1 MSDFDQRWRD
11 LTARARAA
19 GEPAL
24 PPAPLHLAG
33 LRRAPAPTPLRRFG
47 PWCAAAA
54 ACLAALALLPRAL
67 EPAPPGSELT
77 AWLPVDGQPTVIP
90 GVRLPRPPRLESPS
104 HYLAAARAALTE
116 SRP

>member
-1 MSDFDQRWRD
+1 MNDFDHRWRE
-11 LTARARAA
+11 LTARARAS

-33 LRRAPAPTPLRRFG
+33 QRRALAPTQLRRFA

-54 ACLAALALLPRAL
+54 ACLAALALLPYAL
-67 EPAPPGSELT
+67 GPAPSSVLT
-77 AWLPVDGQPTVIP
+77 AWLPADGQPTVIP

-104 HYLAAARAALTE
+104 HYLAAVRAALTE
-116 SRP
+116 PRP